1 MPLPG
6 TQGRLVRMRLVVAT
20 AAVILALD
28 QASKFLVVHMLD
40 LGARQRIDV
49 LPPWLNLRMAWN
61 SGINFGLFSNSADL
75 MRWALVV
82 LALAIV
88 VWVWTWVARESH
100 NRLVML
106 SAGVLIGGAIGNV
119 LDRVFYGAVAD
130 FLNMSVPGIDNPYSF
145 NIADIAIF
153 AGAVGLV
160 IFTAR
165 AKTP

>member
-1 MPLPG
+1 
-6 TQGRLVRMRLVVAT
+6 MRLVAIT
-20 AAVILALD
+20 AAIILALD

-40 LGARQRIDV
+40 LGSRQRIDV
-49 LPPWLNLRMAWN
+49 LDPWLNLRMAWN

-75 MRWALVV
+75 MRWALVL

-88 VWVWTWVARESH
+88 AWVWIWVRREPH
-100 NRLVML
+100 KLRMKL

-119 LDRVFYGAVAD
+119 FDRIFYGAVAD

-145 NIADIAIF
+145 NVADIAIF
-153 AGAVGLV
+153 VGAVGLV
-160 IFTAR
+160 IFTAK

>member
-1 MPLPG
+1 MSLPE
-6 TQGRLVRMRLVVAT
+6 TKGRPSQMRLVAIT
-20 AAVILALD
+20 AAIILALD

-40 LGARQRIDV
+40 LGSRQRIDV
-49 LPPWLNLRMAWN
+49 LDPWLNLRMAWN

-75 MRWALVV
+75 MRWALVL

-88 VWVWTWVARESH
+88 AWVWIWVRREPH
-100 NRLVML
+100 KLRMKL

-119 LDRVFYGAVAD
+119 FDRIFYGAVAD

-145 NIADIAIF
+145 NVADIAIF
-153 AGAVGLV
+153 VGAVGLV
-160 IFTAR
+160 IFTAK